1 MSLIAWYPLL
11 GNENNQGLDDTNL
24 EVMGIVPYNT
34 GKIGNAATFAGDA
47 ANCLHRPSFNLTDNF
62 TWACWVKITNTVS
75 TYQFILSEGRDYE
88 KYGMNLI
95 TFTNGSIGLM
105 YGANSTLVILSS
117 PVLNTWY
124 HITVVVSSTEGIK
137 GYVNGTLAV
146 TGSYKAPD
154 YTYNSNRFTVG
165 KMSYAY
171 TNTANYFPLNGQVND
186 VRIYNHVLSVK
197 EIKEISKGLILHYP
211 LDNNGM
217 GNKNMAINTDE
228 NTNWAWTMQT
238 GGYTRT
244 YEEADGGTWCCLT
257 RDSAAQSGWSVIYY
271 NNEISRSEIEPNST
285 YTISFEILPSH
296 NFRLGLSIMNVNGTN
311 VLTNGTGYQDL
322 QANVINK
329 VAITVTTLSTLPSS
343 TEQRLYITGMNN
355 VAGASY
361 KFRKVKMEKG
371 DKATTWCPNPSDAL
385 YTFWNIDSNNI
396 PDCSGYKHNGTANE
410 LLSSNADS
418 SRHEISTHIEGTNQI
433 NLFNLPY
440 ESIDNGTLSFWIKI
454 NKFKGWSHYV
464 FIANSF
470 NWTGNGNDFIIVANN
485 HEEATEVSTANVV
498 LDCCSYTSSHSM
510 TINQWY
516 HITFT
521 WDAKNYI
528 IKKYINGNCVYTHD
542 DSSNKRL
549 NVYRLKHGV
558 RRIGAGGT
566 STSYYGNYNISDFRV
581 YSITMSESD
590 IKELYRIPI
599 SIDKSGNA
607 FGIEFIED
615 QKPEFHKNGII
626 ENSYIHENE
635 ADDSDTLKTFHIGKT
650 KTFANQIIEV

>member
-11 GNENNQGLDDTNL
+11 ENGNNQGLDDTNL
-24 EVMGIVPYNT
+24 EVMGTVPYNT
-34 GKIGNAATFAGDA
+34 GKIGNAATFSGVA

-88 KYGMNLI
+88 KYGMSLI
-95 TFTNGSIGLM
+95 VFTNGSIGLM
-105 YGANSTLVILSS
+105 YGTNSTLVILSS

-137 GYVNGTLAV
+137 GYVDGALAV
-146 TGSYKAPD
+146 TGPYKAPD
-154 YTYNSNRFTVG
+154 YTYNSNRFTIG

-186 VRIYNHVLSVK
+186 VRIYNHALSVK

-217 GNKNMAINTDE
+217 GNKNMVIGTDE

-257 RDSAAQSGWSVIYY
+257 RDSVAQSGWSVIYY

-355 VAGASY
+355 AAGASY

-410 LLSSNADS
+410 LLSSNIDS
-418 SRHEISTHIEGTNQI
+418 PRHEISTHIEGTNQI

-470 NWTGNGNDFIIVANN
+470 NWTGNGNDFIIVANRQ
-485 HEEATEVSTANVV
+485 ETTEIETAEVI
-498 LDCCSYTSSHSM
+498 LDCCSYTSAHFM

-528 IKKYINGNCVYTHD
+528 IKKYINGNCVKIHE
-542 DSSNKRL
+542 DSDNKRL
-549 NVYRLKHGV
+549 NTYRSKHGV
-558 RRIGAGGT
+558 HRIGAGGAV
-566 STSYYGNYNISDFRV
+566 TSYYGNYNISDFRV
-581 YSITMSESD
+581 YSTTMNEAD
-590 IKELYRIPI
+590 IKELYQTPI
-599 SIDKSGNA
+599 SVDKSGNSFA
-607 FGIEFIED
+607 IEYNEKISP
-615 QKPEFHKNGII
+615 KFHKTGIV

-635 ADDSDTLKTFHIGKT
+635 ADNSDTLKTFHFDRT
-650 KTFANQIIEV
+650 KTFTNQIYEI